1 MRRFT
6 VLTRADIKR
15 LKDDRGPSDLTRQ
28 IEDLQKQKE
37 YLQSQCRNAGRT
49 ILELNAKYE
58 GMIREVDRLSE
69 ENSNLTTLLKG
80 ASGKSTDNNS

>member
-1 MRRFT
+1 M
-6 VLTRADIKR
+6 LTRADIKR
-15 LKDDRGPSDLTRQ
+15 LKEDRGPSDLTRQ

-69 ENSNLTTLLKG
+69 ENSNLMTLLKG